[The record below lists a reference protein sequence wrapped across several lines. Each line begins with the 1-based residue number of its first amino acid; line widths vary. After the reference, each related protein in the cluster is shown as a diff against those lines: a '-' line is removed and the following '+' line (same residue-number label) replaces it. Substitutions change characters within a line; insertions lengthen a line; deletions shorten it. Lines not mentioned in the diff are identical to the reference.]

1 MIPVLYA
8 LDLEHKIILK
18 YNRYGFK
25 YYDRYTFLNSN
36 CDRWKFKFQI
46 LLDRNLNW
54 PFMYLVPK
62 HDIKTGIFNRTT

>member
-18 YNRYGFK
+18 YNRCGFK
-25 YYDRYTFLNSN
+25 YYDRYAFLNSN
-36 CDRWKFKFQI
+36 CDRWEFKFQI

-62 HDIKTGIFNRTT
+62 YDIKIPIFNRTT